1 MHGPGP
7 THRRPYRFE
16 FDHLHHNLAA
26 PGAWEG
32 LRYVEMT
39 IEKIDLKNLCAGAV
53 LALRTLL
60 KVLLRR
66 FAPQIVAVQID
77 KVEGVEEYAFVSALV
92 PDEIE
97 RGHALVITGDSFA
110 VDDARPR
117 AQPRERIND
126 QREATSEVIAGSAK
140 AVVLNFVRP

>member
-1 MHGPGP
+1 M
-7 THRRPYRFE
+7 
-16 FDHLHHNLAA
+16 
-26 PGAWEG
+26 
-32 LRYVEMT
+32 EMT

-97 RGHALVITGDSFA
+97 RGNGIVIAGDSFA
-110 VDDARPR
+110 VDNAGARTQ
-117 AQPRERIND
+117 AC
-126 QREATSEVIAGSAK
+126 QRLSD
-140 AVVLNFVRP
+140 